1 MEESIESGSG
11 ADAAGHPAGSP
22 EPAARPVLVAA
33 HDRTAW
39 LAPGAGTADLLGA
52 ADAARRAAAQPPILC
67 HLPVTAARLN
77 AKPFAALDLLELF
90 AFVRP
95 AAFCRPT
102 PAGIAEVTGQQ
113 APAGAAEAALALRRA
128 AAILLDELADLPD
141 RPRLAALAMT
151 MARAG
156 WPWGAAVLA
165 RLGGPP
171 ARPGPAGGFDIW
183 EPLPEWVDQ
192 APLPPPDSQPV
203 SAAEA
208 QARLRELLG
217 SSAEAR
223 PQQVAFAGRVAQAF
237 APRREAG
244 APQLVLAEA
253 GTGTGKTLGYVAP
266 ATVWV
271 EKNGGTV
278 WLSTYTKN
286 LQRQVES
293 ELVRRAEAAG
303 RPPPRAVVRKGREN
317 YLCLLNLQ
325 EAGQGGVPRAGDA
338 VVLGLMTR
346 WAQATRDGDMVGGD
360 FPAWLVGL
368 FGTGRSLQLADR
380 RGECVYSACPHYRRC
395 FIEHVVRD
403 ARQAE
408 FVIANHALVMHQAVY
423 GTQPADRPLRV
434 VFDEGHHVFDAAD
447 GAFTVHLSAQETA
460 DMRRWLRGPEGGR
473 RSRARGLERRIGD
486 LLAADAESE
495 AAMRDALHAAGSLP
509 APGWTVRLPEGQPQ
523 GPAERFFA
531 AMRRQV
537 LARSA
542 DPDSPWGLESPVRPP
557 DPEVAEAARGFEVA
571 VEALLAPLK
580 TLARRLEER
589 LEDEAE
595 DLDSSSRVRMDA
607 AARGLLRRADLVQAW
622 RSMLADLQADTAAA
636 PGDTGASPYV
646 DLFALDREGGREMDI
661 GYRRHWIDPSLPFAE
676 AVLKRCHGALIT
688 SASLRDSS
696 REAAIDAEAD
706 PEENEPEYDAG
717 WHAAAM
723 RTGALH
729 MPQPALRFACPSPFD
744 YAARSRILVV
754 TDVRRDNVPQVTGA
768 YRALF
773 AAAGGGAL
781 GLFTAIWRLRAV
793 HRGLAPALAAEG
805 LDLHAQHVDP
815 LDNATLV
822 EVFRAERNACLL
834 GTDAMRDGVDVPGDS
849 LRLIVFDRVPW
860 PRPDLVHKARR
871 ARFGGRQ
878 YDDMLTRLRLRQAFG
893 RLLRSGGDRGVFVM
907 LDPMMPSRLLDAF
920 PPQAPVDRMGLAEAV
935 EAVRGFCGGAA
946 AAGLQARD

>member
-1 MEESIESGSG
+1 MMPAPAEGG
-11 ADAAGHPAGSP
+11 GDADAW
-22 EPAARPVLVAA
+22 PVLVAA
-33 HDRTAW
+33 HDNAAW
-39 LAPGAGTADLLGA
+39 LAPHAPAAEMLRAGE
-52 ADAARRAAAQPPILC
+52 AARRAGSHPPILC
-67 HLPVTAARLN
+67 HLPVTAARLK
-77 AKPFAALDLLELF
+77 AQAFPALDLLELF

-95 AAFCRPT
+95 AKFCRPT
-102 PAGIAEVTGQQ
+102 PAGLAEATGQP
-113 APAGAAEAALALRRA
+113 APADAADAALAMRRA
-128 AAILLDELADLPD
+128 AALLLAEMAGLPD

-156 WPWGAAVLA
+156 WPWGAPVLA

-171 ARPGPAGGFDIW
+171 DRPGPAGGFDIW
-183 EPLPEWVDQ
+183 ETLPEWVDQ

-208 QARLRELLG
+208 EDRLRDLLG
-217 SSAEAR
+217 AGAEPR
-223 PQQVAFAGRVAQAF
+223 PQQFAYAGRAAAAF
-237 APRREAG
+237 APRQQAG
-244 APQLVLAEA
+244 VPQLVLAEA

-286 LQRQVES
+286 LQRQVEA

-325 EAGQGGVPRAGDA
+325 EAAQGGVPRPADA
-338 VVLGLMTR
+338 VVLGLMAR

-368 FGTGRSLQLADR
+368 FGPARTLQLADR

-395 FIEHVVRD
+395 YIEHVVRD
-403 ARQAE
+403 ARQAD

-460 DMRRWLRGPEGGR
+460 DLRRWLRGPEGGGR
-473 RSRARGLERRIGD
+473 RSRARGLERRCGD
-486 LLAADAESE
+486 LLAGDADSE
-495 AAMRDALHAAGSLP
+495 AAMQEALQAAAALP
-509 APGWTVRLPEGQPQ
+509 APGWTVRLPEGQPA

-531 AMRRQV
+531 ALRRQV
-537 LARSA
+537 MARSA
-542 DPDSPWGLESPVRPP
+542 EPDSPWGLESPVRPA
-557 DPEVAEAARGFEVA
+557 DEEVASAARGFQLA
-571 VEALLAPLK
+571 VEALLAPLR
-580 TLARRLEER
+580 TLAKRIEER

-595 DLDSSSRVRMDA
+595 ELDTSSRIRMDA
-607 AARGLLRRADLVQAW
+607 AGRGLQRRADLVQAW
-622 RSMLADLQADTAAA
+622 RSMLADLHAPPGDGDGDGEAGGGGAGGGGAA
-636 PGDTGASPYV
+636 PDSPYV
-646 DLFALDREGGREMDI
+646 DLFAVEREGGREMDI
-661 GYRRHWIDPSLPFAE
+661 GYRRHWVDPTQPFAE
-676 AVLKRCHGALIT
+676 AVLKRSHGVLIT
-688 SASLRDSS
+688 SASLCDSS
-696 REAAIDAEAD
+696 HDAAAATDATDAAET
-706 PEENEPEYDAG
+706 DAG

-744 YAARSRILVV
+744 FAANSRILVV

-773 AAAGGGAL
+773 EAAGGGGL

-793 HRGLAPALAAEG
+793 HRGLAPALSAAG
-805 LDLHAQHVDP
+805 LDLYAQHVDP

-822 EVFRAERNACLL
+822 EIFRSERNASLL

-871 ARFGGRQ
+871 GRFGGRQ

-893 RLLRSGGDRGVFVM
+893 RLLRSAGDRGIFVM
-907 LDPMMPSRLLDAF
+907 LDPMLPSRLLDAF
-920 PPQAPVDRMGLAEAV
+920 PTQAPVDRMGLAEAV
-935 EAVRGFCGGAA
+935 ATVRRVCAPA
-946 AAGLQARD
+946 AAGLQREQ